1 MVDKAQKQLDFEFND
16 CSLIYPCADMQ
27 WLQYS
32 MKETEAK
39 QSQEVVP
46 KLWDI
51 RKLDLGRFDRDTL
64 EDIFYGVH
72 NLWVPTQMLGI
83 ENPAE
88 IVANYLACGV
98 LKRYNSH
105 KNNESIPRGSFSGLV
120 KYMNSIAYSYPI
132 FLRKHREFRTR
143 FPATPGKQE
152 ERLAGLSGEVKRKFC
167 ASFWRN
173 YNPST
178 REEPEN
184 PQAFYDPMTQSGYV
198 NFVYQHLKRRFEREH
213 AEQ

>member
-1 MVDKAQKQLDFEFND
+1 MAGQKQLDFEFND
-16 CSLIYPCADMQ
+16 NSLTYPCADMQ

-32 MKETEAK
+32 PIEVETQK
-39 QSQEVVP
+39 PQVVVS

-51 RKLDLGRFDRDTL
+51 RKLDLERFDGDTL

-72 NLWVPTQMLGI
+72 NLWVPTQMLDI

-88 IVANYLACGV
+88 IIANYLACGI
-98 LKRYNSH
+98 LKRNNAH
-105 KNNESIPRGSFSGLV
+105 KNNDGIPRGSFSELV
-120 KYMNSIAYSYPI
+120 KYMNNIAYSYPI
-132 FLRKHREFRTR
+132 FLRKYREFRTR

-152 ERLAGLSGEVKRKFC
+152 ERLAGLDGEVKRKFC

-173 YNPST
+173 YTPSR
-178 REEPEN
+178 REEPNN
-184 PQAFYDPMTQSGYV
+184 PEAFHDPMNQRGYV
-198 NFVYQHLKRRFEREH
+198 NFVYRHLRRRFEREH